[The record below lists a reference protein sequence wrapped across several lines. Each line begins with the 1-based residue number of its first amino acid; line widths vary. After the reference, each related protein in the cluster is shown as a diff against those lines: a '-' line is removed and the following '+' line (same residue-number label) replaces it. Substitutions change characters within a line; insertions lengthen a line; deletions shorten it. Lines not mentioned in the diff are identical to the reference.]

1 MKVNKIQKLTVAFLG
16 ELSTQIR
23 YHT

>member
-16 ELSTQIR
+16 ELST
-23 YHT
+23 